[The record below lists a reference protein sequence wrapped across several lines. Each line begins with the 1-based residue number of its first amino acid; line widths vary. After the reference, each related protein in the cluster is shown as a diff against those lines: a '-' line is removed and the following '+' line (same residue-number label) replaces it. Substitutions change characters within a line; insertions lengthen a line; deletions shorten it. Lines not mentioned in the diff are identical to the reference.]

1 MILNTVLPAFELGEP
16 WTLMRLWLILTY
28 FRATD
33 LGYVMYRMGLLAV
46 LRARY
51 KHGKM
56 VWLPLLC
63 ELCRIKFIAVIG
75 VMITAS
81 HNPER
86 DNGVKLVDPHGE
98 MLEQSWE
105 AWATKFANVKWV
117 LMYIYSTKI
126 IQNGRI
132 L

>member
-1 MILNTVLPAFELGEP
+1 MTQNNAVCVCC
-16 WTLMRLWLILTY
+16 
-28 FRATD
+28 RATD

-51 KHGKM
+51 KKGETIIFLM
-56 VWLPLLC
+56 ICLYNNVD
-63 ELCRIKFIAVIG
+63 FIAVIG

-86 DNGVKLVDPHGE
+86 DNGIKLVDPHGE

-105 AWATKFANVKWV
+105 AWATKFANVK
-117 LMYIYSTKI
+117 
-126 IQNGRI
+126 
-132 L
+132 